1 MSTLE
6 PFHGEH
12 QLDPRVSFSYQEY
25 HPSNLSLCYLRLTTT
40 QDISH
45 CMEIHLNKITSEC
58 RGRVLET
65 CSRRRTAS
73 QHQVLIF
80 CMALSDS

>member
-25 HPSNLSLCYLRLTTT
+25 HPSNLSVLP
-40 QDISH
+40 
-45 CMEIHLNKITSEC
+45 EIDNNTRHL
-58 RGRVLET
+58 
-65 CSRRRTAS
+65 
-73 QHQVLIF
+73 
-80 CMALSDS
+80 ALYGNSFK